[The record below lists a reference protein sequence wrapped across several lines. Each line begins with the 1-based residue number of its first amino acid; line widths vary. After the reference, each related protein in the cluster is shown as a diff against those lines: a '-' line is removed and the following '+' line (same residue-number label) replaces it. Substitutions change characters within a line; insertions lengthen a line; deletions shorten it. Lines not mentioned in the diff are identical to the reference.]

1 MNSTQALIVV
11 VNPTITMPEPP
22 IIIDR
27 STSINYNMD
36 NLSQNDPIY
45 PAEESNISSISSG
58 SIISNPPL
66 SIEDSSRLTDK
77 EEQ

>member
-1 MNSTQALIVV
+1 
-11 VNPTITMPEPP
+11 MPEPP

-45 PAEESNISSISSG
+45 PAEESKIRSISSG
-58 SIISNPPL
+58 SIMSNPPL
-66 SIEDSSRLTDK
+66 SIEESSRLTDK